1 MSYGF
6 YKVLHLMS
14 IIGVFISLG
23 ALTLHVMAGG
33 ARKFPQ
39 RKWILITHGLGVV
52 IALVAGFGLMAR
64 LGMMQNSW
72 PLWIWGKVAIWVT
85 LGFIVAFIPRFP
97 KYAGPVWVFLI
108 LIAGTAAYL
117 ANFKPV

>member
-6 YKVLHLMS
+6 YKVLHLIS
-14 IIGVFISLG
+14 IMGIFLSLG

-39 RKWILITHGLGVV
+39 RKWILITHGLGVA

-64 LGMMQNSW
+64 LGMMGQGF
-72 PLWIWGKVAIWVT
+72 PLWIWGKLAIWLFFGLVVALVPRWPKSAGIVWILVLV
-85 LGFIVAFIPRFP
+85 LG
-97 KYAGPVWVFLI
+97 
-108 LIAGTAAYL
+108 GTAAYL